1 MPPETELTAVGF
13 GDHGVSLAERED
25 PHVQQAAGSDEA
37 GRRGKQGADDHLR
50 VVDADATTRINQP
63 NQAVLGFWQAQGG

>member
-25 PHVQQAAGSDEA
+25 PHVQLAAGSNEV
-37 GRRGKQGADDHLR
+37 GRRGKEGVDDRLR
-50 VVDADATTRINQP
+50 VVDADAATRINQP
-63 NQAVLGFWQAQGG
+63 NQALLSFWQAQGG